1 MRLARARMMLLR
13 ALRLRCPNCGLGRL
27 YARPFRMEATCQA
40 CALPFERE
48 HGYFVGAIYINYALT
63 IAGTFAIFLA
73 LERWTGLSFRTR
85 LTAAVVL
92 AGSLPVLFHH
102 HSKSFWLGLD
112 HFINPDTRPGLRRVR

>member
-1 MRLARARMMLLR
+1 MKGPGARTMLLR
-13 ALRLRCPNCGLGRL
+13 ALQLRCPRCGTGSL
-27 YARPFRMEATCQA
+27 YGRPFRMQTTCLA

-63 IAGTFAIFLA
+63 IAATFAIFFA

-92 AGSLPVLFHH
+92 AGILPFLFHH
-102 HSKSFWLGLD
+102 HSKSFWLGMD
-112 HFINPDTRPGLRRVR
+112 HFINPEGPALRRVR